1 MSDSIVIYTKPGCPF
16 CAAAKEDFN
25 SNGIQY
31 TELDVT
37 TDESAKEEALR
48 LSGISA
54 VPVIVKNGEVTV
66 GFGGT

>member
-54 VPVIVKNGEVTV
+54 VPVIVKNGEATV